1 MSVPTEWE
9 QAAVRAWDRSTSDHL
24 NGPALQAAL
33 AAVAPIIA
41 KAERERCAVVAI
53 AWDKGR
59 SVYDDLGEPIPSI
72 AGDKIAKIILALGDA
87 A

>member
-41 KAERERCAVVAI
+41 KAERERAI
-53 AWDKGR
+53 AAAA
-59 SVYDDLGEPIPSI
+59 S
-72 AGDKIAKIILALGDA
+72 ALDA
-87 A
+87 YGKWNGQIMSEWLMKFITAAIRAHD